1 NLEIKLI
8 ATILYYAGISFRKT
22 SKFLADFERFSH
34 ESVRMWYHKMSR
46 VFTTS
51 KKYRRCIAVDE
62 TKIKIGNRDWYVW
75 AAIDVDSWE
84 IVGVMVTEWRTSID
98 VIKFAREILKY
109 CNNKPVI
116 KTDRGPWYRWTLQR
130 LGLKHEYET
139 FGERNAIEGWFNI
152 LKARLKRFWKRF
164 PFNASKESVES
175 WITAFV
181 ALYNLEVRREIVDS
195 PIYLIKNLLL
205 HHV

>member
-1 NLEIKLI
+1 MQVYPSGKQ
-8 ATILYYAGISFRKT
+8 ASF
-22 SKFLADFERFSH
+22 LQIPGRFSY
-34 ESVRMWYHKMSR
+34 ESVRIWYHKMAR
-46 VFTTS
+46 VSTNS
-51 KKYRRCIAVDE
+51 KKYRRCIAIDE
-62 TKIKIGNRDWYVW
+62 IKIKIGNKYWYVW

-84 IVGVMVTEWRTSID
+84 IVSVMVTEWRTSID
-98 VIKFAREILKY
+98 AIKFARDILKY
-109 CNNKPVI
+109 CDNKPVI

-164 PFNASKESVES
+164 PFNASKESLES

-181 ALYNLEVRREIVDS
+181 ALYNLEVKIS
-195 PIYLIKNLLL
+195 
-205 HHV
+205 